1 MPTVLVIAAQ
11 SFIGRHICRA
21 LSQRGSRVISTSRQP
36 AAGSRDIACDLKD
49 AASIAAAIR
58 DSQPDWLVQCGAATS
73 SRDPREL
80 YLTHA
85 FGTLNLCEA
94 VEQHAPEARVL
105 LMGSAAE
112 YGSLPVEWLPLH
124 EECLPSPSSF
134 FGASK
139 LAQTQMAQ
147 AAAAEKRLRIV
158 SVRPFN
164 VIGPGLPEIYFAAS
178 LSKRL
183 KAMQREGAVAGTA
196 FEVTNATAT
205 RDFVDVRDVAEA
217 VTLLLEKAVWETGT
231 CEVFNIATSRET
243 SLIEMASVL
252 GELAGGLVPK
262 AGGSHS
268 SRGGISRSSGSFEKL
283 ADVTGWQPRI
293 SWQQSLR
300 DLWTA

>member
-1 MPTVLVIAAQ
+1 MPTALVIAAR

-21 LSQRGSRVISTSRQP
+21 LSDRGVRVVSTSRQP
-36 AAGSRDIACDLKD
+36 AAGSGDIACDLTD
-49 AASIAAAIR
+49 PASIAAAIENSR
-58 DSQPDWLVQCGAATS
+58 PDWIVQCGAATA

-94 VEQHAPEARVL
+94 VDQHAPEARVL

-124 EECLPSPSSF
+124 EECLPQPSSY

-139 LAQTQMAQ
+139 LAQTQLAQ
-147 AAAAEKRLRIV
+147 AAAVEKRLRIV

-164 VIGPGLPEIYFAAS
+164 VIGPGLPDIYFAAS
-178 LSKRL
+178 LLKRL
-183 KAMQREGAVAGTA
+183 KAMQLEGAKAGTE

-217 VTLLLEKAVWETGT
+217 VALLLERAAFEVGT

-243 SLIEMASVL
+243 TLIEMASVL
-252 GELAGGLVPK
+252 GELAGGFVPK

-268 SRGGISRSSGSFEKL
+268 SRGGISRSSGSFKKL
-283 ADVTGWQPRI
+283 ADATGWQPRI
-293 SWQQSLR
+293 RWQQSLR
-300 DLWTA
+300 DMP